1 MKLATFNPLPIFL
14 LTVPLQL
21 LITDIL
27 NVTKSLLVTK
37 KVNNEVAEP
46 LVRYIY
52 RFKNED

>member
-21 LITDIL
+21 LVTDIL